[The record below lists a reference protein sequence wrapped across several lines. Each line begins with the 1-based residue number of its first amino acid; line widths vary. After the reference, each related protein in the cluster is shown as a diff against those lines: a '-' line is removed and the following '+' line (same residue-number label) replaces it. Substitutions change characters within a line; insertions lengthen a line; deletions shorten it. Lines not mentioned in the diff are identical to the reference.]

1 MENKLTIYNTLSR
14 QKELFVPLHAPHV
27 GMYVCGPT
35 VYGDAHLG
43 HARPAITFDILFRY
57 LTHLGYKVR
66 YVRNITDVGHL
77 EHDADEG
84 EDKIAKKARLEQ
96 LEPMEVVQYYL
107 NRYHKAMEALNVLPP
122 SIEPHASGHI
132 IEQIDQVEEILASCA
147 KEVTRFVFRAGEEN
161 KNLNTVQDLYEH
173 LILHHFERK
182 DMLVALGG
190 GVVGDL
196 AGFTAA
202 TYLRGVDFVQIPTT
216 LLSQVDSSIGGKT
229 GVDFNCYKNMVG
241 AFHQPKLVY
250 MNLSALKTLTD
261 EQFACGMGE
270 ILKHGLIKDQGYYE
284 WTICHRQEI
293 MERSLEVLEEMISR
307 SCEIKRDVVEKDPTE
322 KGDRA
327 LLNFGHTL
335 GHAIEKLKN
344 FSLMHGQ
351 CVALGSLAASYLSM
365 RRGQITE
372 AELTAIK
379 AANIAFG
386 LPVSVE
392 GVTPEEVVATTR
404 SDKKMEAGKVKFIL
418 LNSIGDACIDRSV
431 TDQEMEDAVKYLENI
446 TLL

>member
-1 MENKLTIYNTLSR
+1 MKTVSVSASR
-14 QKELFVPLHAPHV
+14 Q
-27 GMYVCGPT
+27 Y
-35 VYGDAHLG
+35 
-43 HARPAITFDILFRY
+43 
-57 LTHLGYKVR
+57 
-66 YVRNITDVGHL
+66 
-77 EHDADEG
+77 
-84 EDKIAKKARLEQ
+84 
-96 LEPMEVVQYYL
+96 
-107 NRYHKAMEALNVLPP
+107 
-122 SIEPHASGHI
+122 
-132 IEQIDQVEEILASCA
+132 EILIERGLLRRVGELVRS
-147 KEVTRFVFRAGEEN
+147 VTNAGTGMLVSDDSVWPLYGETVQKSLAESGFSVCRFVFPHGENSKCAKTYLALLNALCENRLTRADA
-161 KNLNTVQDLYEH
+161 V
-173 LILHHFERK
+173 
-182 DMLVALGG
+182 VALGG
-190 GVVGDL
+190 GVTGDL
-196 AGFTAA
+196 TGFVAA
-202 TYLRGVDFVQIPTT
+202 TYLRGIDFVQIPTT
-216 LLSQVDSSIGGKT
+216 LLAQVDSSIGGKT

-379 AANIAFG
+379 EANIAFG